1 MPPATAGKAQE
12 AACLSTT
19 AASSAPSAAGDSAQA
34 ASSCP
39 DLPPT
44 STPVTISTPAAAEQT
59 EEAASLAEDASQT
72 EQAGHSVT
80 PVAAASQTSTAA
92 AHFTIMCTSMAQQ
105 QNADLYIH
113 GVEPS
118 GESGQSDDSEKKPE
132 ARAAQPAVEF
142 EHSVKVDRAMEVWS
156 QAELGIIRVR
166 GRGLVFNI
174 HSTVTG

>member
-1 MPPATAGKAQE
+1 MPPVTAGKAQE

-19 AASSAPSAAGDSAQA
+19 TASSAPSAAGDSAQT

-39 DLPPT
+39 DLLPT
-44 STPVTISTPAAAEQT
+44 STPVTISTPAAAEQA
-59 EEAASLAEDASQT
+59 EETASLTEDASQT
-72 EQAGHSVT
+72 EQAGCSVT
-80 PVAAASQTSTAA
+80 HVAAASQTSTAA

-118 GESGQSDDSEKKPE
+118 GESGLSDGSEKKPE
-132 ARAAQPAVEF
+132 AKVAKPAMEF
-142 EHSVKVDRAMEVWS
+142 EHSVKMDRAMEVWS

-166 GRGLVFNI
+166 G
-174 HSTVTG
+174 